1 LTYFDK
7 IFLSKKEKND
17 VYADTEHL
25 FFYESTIIVRLAK
38 KISNSAVD
46 SHHYVAVVGEKD
58 KNDARQIQ
66 F

>member
-1 LTYFDK
+1 M
-7 IFLSKKEKND
+7 
-17 VYADTEHL
+17 
-25 FFYESTIIVRLAK
+25 VRLAK